1 MSSLT
6 NQIALITG
14 AGTGIGRQTARQ
26 MAAEGAH
33 VIVVGRREAPLTE
46 VAKEIADTGGR
57 ATVHA
62 CDLEDAE
69 AAAGLGAW
77 AVSEFGRVDV
87 LVNNAGHSS
96 KVRSVRYVG
105 QAEWNSVFD
114 VNVNAVYRLTQA
126 VLPAMI
132 AQQRGTIITVT
143 SMAAVNAGLLG
154 GAPYGAAKAAAWSFM
169 RSINAELR
177 NEGVRACTIVPAEV
191 DTPILDN
198 RPLPP
203 DADQRATM
211 MQPEDVAQ
219 AITLCATMPA
229 RTIVEQI
236 TLWPTHQRD
245 VSADIAAA
253 RALKGAENS

>member
-1 MSSLT
+1 
-6 NQIALITG
+6 
-14 AGTGIGRQTARQ
+14 
-26 MAAEGAH
+26 
-33 VIVVGRREAPLTE
+33 
-46 VAKEIADTGGR
+46 
-57 ATVHA
+57 
-62 CDLEDAE
+62 
-69 AAAGLGAW
+69 
-77 AVSEFGRVDV
+77 
-87 LVNNAGHSS
+87 
-96 KVRSVRYVG
+96 
-105 QAEWNSVFD
+105 
-114 VNVNAVYRLTQA
+114 
-126 VLPAMI
+126 
-132 AQQRGTIITVT
+132 
-143 SMAAVNAGLLG
+143 
-154 GAPYGAAKAAAWSFM
+154 M

-253 RALKGAENS
+253 RTLKGAENS